1 MFKEYKRK
9 WATAK
14 GLLATWKPRLQS
26 SSGPKA
32 EISHNTRYGQYDLEK
47 PSGTKKWAS
56 QVLET
61 EKVSTEVSAEQSD
74 IRGEKPLGWDR
85 EENIFRFEV
94 QGLSEDSEG
103 KEDYSRNTVQHVS
116 EEEI

>member
-9 WATAK
+9 RATAK

-32 EISHNTRYGQYDLEK
+32 GITQHSTGQYDLEK
-47 PSGTKKWAS
+47 PSGTEKWAF

-61 EKVSTEVSAEQSD
+61 EKASTEVSAEQSD
-74 IRGEKPLGWDR
+74 LRGEKPLGWDR